1 MAKNP
6 KAADRASV
14 PVSGSEGAPA
24 ASAAVAAPDTQP
36 AAPTSE
42 FPDPAIAAAAAEA
55 AAEAELRRIEDE
67 ALAEAERDAAAVAAA
82 AEARAIAREGKVLL
96 LAPADVSGASAGGV
110 EYQVDDEGTIAVD
123 PEHVPALLEH
133 GFQRAE

>member
-6 KAADRASV
+6 KAADRASI

-24 ASAAVAAPDTQP
+24 ASAAVGAP
-36 AAPTSE
+36 AL
-42 FPDPAIAAAAAEA
+42 
-55 AAEAELRRIEDE
+55 AEAEIRALEDE
-67 ALAEAERDAAAVAAA
+67 ALAQAQAAA
-82 AEARAIAREGKVLL
+82 RAPALAGSVQLR
-96 LAPADVSGASAGGV
+96 APADVSGASAGGV
-110 EYQVDDEGTIAVD
+110 EYHVDDKGMIAVD